1 MDITDTLAPKSD
13 QLDAVD
19 LAASGPQ
26 TFTITRVD
34 VKDNEQQPVNI
45 HLAEFPRPWRPNKNT
60 RRILGQAWGPSKG
73 GAYEGRRVTLY
84 YDPDV
89 EFGGSKVGG
98 VRIAAMSH
106 LPGGKPFSAL
116 ILPKKGR
123 SETVVIKPLP
133 DAPTKPTRKAAEPTP
148 ATDKPTGEQM
158 VALGLAFTTAS
169 ITDSASKARYITETL
184 GRELNGW
191 DDLTAHDVETLTDA
205 LKAVTATVP
214 AEPEGWDQ
222 P

>member
-19 LAASGPQ
+19 LAATGPQ

-60 RRILGQAWGPSKG
+60 RRILGQAWGPSKD

-89 EFGGSKVGG
+89 EFGGSRVGG
-98 VRIAAMSH
+98 VRISHMSH

-133 DAPTKPTRKAAEPTP
+133 DAPTKPARKVTEPTP
-148 ATDKPTGEQM
+148 VVATMTDRAELTRLWKAAPR
-158 VALGLAFTTAS
+158 
-169 ITDSASKARYITETL
+169 DSAERAAIEARVAELDAATEQPPADETP
-184 GRELNGW
+184 GW
-191 DDLTAHDVETLTDA
+191 
-205 LKAVTATVP
+205 
-214 AEPEGWDQ
+214 
-222 P
+222 